1 MKLGHTTQKI
11 KTDSLSL
18 FNSFA
23 TVSRHPPIKKTVHDV
38 KHRGDRIYISIKD
51 SHLSILQL
59 RMHRRW
65 FISDATRDGILSIID
80 EDTRWAYRGSMD
92 GTSRTAPPVI
102 NGKRCYLATRQPGTG
117 PRILWCCSITGL
129 VERGVLPSDASNDLR
144 FSY

>member
-1 MKLGHTTQKI
+1 MGHTTQKI

-23 TVSRHPPIKKTVHDV
+23 TMSRQPPIKKTVHDV
-38 KHRGDRIYISIKD
+38 NHRGDRIYISMKD

-59 RMHRRW
+59 RMHRCL

-92 GTSRTAPPVI
+92 GTSRTAPLVI
-102 NGKRCYLATRQPGTG
+102 NGNRCYLATRQPGTG
-117 PRILWCCSITGL
+117 PRIFCVI
-129 VERGVLPSDASNDLR
+129 PIPIDLFR
-144 FSY
+144 KLMPYL